1 MKNRRMQLTVVCFA
15 ILFLLGFEAGGF
27 QISLLKIV
35 ESQGLASNLS
45 GVLVSSQYTAHIV
58 MPLLVGG
65 IADKKGKRRI
75 MTLFSLVF
83 GLGCI
88 LMSSVK
94 PFIAMICSAFTIGAG
109 YSVSENMATTILGE
123 EYQEQSGKYLN
134 ISQCFFSLG
143 AMVSPQILEFGSANL
158 GWDYKSLF
166 FICGIAGIVVSVA
179 AGFMAK
185 GEVVRTVEAEADS
198 VKIGKEI
205 LLLAAALFTYSSLEG
220 GISYYMDGFVTRELA
235 ASAHAANML
244 SLFWFFMIVGRVIC
258 GMLYRYRRQLLS
270 ICFLGTSASLVALIL
285 FPNVYTGYI
294 CFSAI
299 GFFLCSIWPNLMGVT
314 VESYEGNSAKAAG
327 IVSAGCGIGAV
338 LSPLMLGVLMDG
350 VGLRMGFGVLAF
362 LAVFGMVCSAAF
374 YKVGPAK

>member
-1 MKNRRMQLTVVCFA
+1 MKNRRMKMTAVCFA
-15 ILFLLGFEAGGF
+15 VLFLLGFEAGGF

-45 GVLVSSQYTAHIV
+45 GVLVSSQYTAHII

-75 MTLFSLVF
+75 MTLSSLIF

-94 PFIAMICSAFTIGAG
+94 PFLAMICAAFTIGTG
-109 YSVSENMATTILGE
+109 YSISENMATTVLGE
-123 EYQEQSGKYLN
+123 EYQEKSGKYLN

-158 GWDYKSLF
+158 GWNYKSLF
-166 FICGIAGIVVSVA
+166 LICGVAGVIASVA
-179 AGFMAK
+179 AGFMAR
-185 GEVVRTVEAEADS
+185 GEVARTVEVEEGS

-220 GISYYMDGFVTRELA
+220 GISYYMDGFATRELLA
-235 ASAHAANML
+235 PAHAANML
-244 SLFWFFMIVGRVIC
+244 SLFWFFMIIGRLVC

-270 ICFLGTSASLVALIL
+270 ICFLGTSASLLALIL
-285 FPNVYTGYI
+285 FPSVYTGYF
-294 CFSAI
+294 CFSLI

-314 VESYEGNSAKAAG
+314 VESYAGNSAKAAG

-338 LSPLMLGVLMDG
+338 LSPLILGILMDG
-350 VGLRMGFGVLAF
+350 VGLRLGFGVLAL
-362 LAVFGMVCSAAF
+362 LAVFGMTCSAVF